1 MWIILDYTVRGKK
14 KVKNEFEVTLKTH
27 LNFCNPFLII
37 HRLHISIKLD
47 LQPCAHMSLTPAALH
62 RQTVIDEVR

>member
-1 MWIILDYTVRGKK
+1 MWIILDYTARGKK

-27 LNFCNPFLII
+27 LNFCNPFLIL
-37 HRLHISIKLD
+37 HRLRISIKLD
-47 LQPCAHMSLTPAALH
+47 LPPCALMSLTPATSN